1 MSTRK
6 DPFDR
11 LTDSPFLT
19 GAFGMLLLLAVAGLA
34 LWLFGIIEYNL
45 LMSTLTGAVFGG
57 VMGFVIALF
66 LKALRKRR
74 KLSES

>member
-6 DPFDR
+6 DPFGR

-19 GAFGMLLLLAVAGLA
+19 GAFGMLLLLAVAGFA

-45 LMSTLTGAVFGG
+45 LMSTLTGGVFGG
-57 VMGFVIALF
+57 VVGFAIALF
-66 LKALRKRR
+66 MKALVKRR
-74 KLSES
+74 KLSEN